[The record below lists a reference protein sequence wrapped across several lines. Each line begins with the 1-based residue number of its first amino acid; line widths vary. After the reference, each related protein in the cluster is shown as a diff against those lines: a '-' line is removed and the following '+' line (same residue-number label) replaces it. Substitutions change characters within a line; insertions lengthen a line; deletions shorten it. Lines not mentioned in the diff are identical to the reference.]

1 MSLDE
6 VGQEGSQHH
15 LVSRTSMLSSSM
27 LNINPRQQLL
37 QARDILELG
46 LKNVSYARQAVALS
60 DGKSIADIS
69 WAKVGAALTCRH
81 YPLLTWC
88 QNIHFRDIALFCN
101 IWKWGGGDNQKVRSM
116 GKRQN
121 SIWGKKGKYE
131 NKRKIKGGGQYLTL
145 FPSIS
150 AKWGKN

>member
-1 MSLDE
+1 MLYIILQTQQLIKPLLQFCVINKTFCITEGTFALRGSKMSLDE

-81 YPLLTWC
+81 
-88 QNIHFRDIALFCN
+88 ILFLPDV
-101 IWKWGGGDNQKVRSM
+101 K
-116 GKRQN
+116 
-121 SIWGKKGKYE
+121 
-131 NKRKIKGGGQYLTL
+131 T
-145 FPSIS
+145 SIS
-150 AKWGKN
+150 GT

>member
-1 MSLDE
+1 MINKTFCITEGTFALRGSKMSLDE

-69 WAKVGAALTCRH
+69 WAKVGAALTFRH

-101 IWKWGGGDNQKVRSM
+101 IWRWGGDNQKVRSM
-116 GKRQN
+116 GNRQIRSGEKR
-121 SIWGKKGKYE
+121 E
-131 NKRKIKGGGQYLTL
+131 NMKIKE
-145 FPSIS
+145 
-150 AKWGKN
+150 K